1 MADDPDT
8 DGTRPTPPA
17 GRSQAETYLRVL
29 AERELRW
36 VLEQPDPPP
45 GPPGGRP
52 PLAAAAQAVNRFRA
66 AAGALIAA
74 GAIDQATPTSVLA
87 GLVEALTARSKLPPV
102 HPFRSLVTP
111 RSGRPGPGPGLPGG
125 PVRVVPVGKPV
136 PFADGGAADS
146 VLHLLT
152 LTLAPDLAVF
162 TYAGRLPA
170 PSHDPASGGLPA
182 EPFGP
187 CGPASV
193 SGRLA
198 FTDDQATC
206 YQASLSGGGSI
217 DGTWWS
223 GEFSLSPIPP
233 GDARWIDIAP
243 ASGPGA
249 VRVELTGHAVASRTP
264 VPSRQ
269 PAAGALPSS
278 ATPAER
284 LLDSLAQDLLWSTL
298 WTGTGG
304 RALSELAGMIPAL
317 TAVGAIEP
325 GAPALGRLAAL
336 AARLGISLPAG
347 LPAAPA
353 GSLPPAWDSALA
365 GRSRHDGHHG
375 LAPAAAVLPETDG
388 ARFAIT
394 GLCSTE
400 HAVILRALAW
410 GWHATRT
417 PFPRTAGQYSWTAL
431 DDGGRWHVARHVNAP
446 IGGISGH
453 GNTDIALIPPLHP
466 AATSLDVIL
475 TGPTART
482 SATIPLNWQ
491 PLG

>member
-8 DGTRPTPPA
+8 DDTRPTLPA
-17 GRSQAETYLRVL
+17 ADSQAETYLRVL

-36 VLEQPDPPP
+36 VLEQPGPPP

-52 PLAAAAQAVNRFRA
+52 PLAAGAQAVTRFRA

-74 GAIDQATPTSVLA
+74 GTIDQATATSVLA
-87 GLVEALTARSKLPPV
+87 GLVEALTVRSKLPPA
-102 HPFRSLVTP
+102 HPFSSLITP
-111 RSGRPGPGPGLPGG
+111 GFRPAVPKAGLPGL
-125 PVRVVPVGKPV
+125 VRVLPVGKPV
-136 PFADGGAADS
+136 PFADGGAEHDL
-146 VLHLLT
+146 LHLLT
-152 LTLAPDLAVF
+152 LTLAPDLAVL
-162 TYAGRLPA
+162 TYAGHLPA
-170 PSHDPASGGLPA
+170 PGGLPA
-182 EPFGP
+182 QPVGP
-187 CGPASV
+187 YGPASV

-198 FTDDQATC
+198 FTDDHGTS
-206 YQASLSGGGSI
+206 YQASVSGGGTT

-223 GEFSLSPIPP
+223 GELILSPVPP

-243 ASGPGA
+243 ASGPGT
-249 VRVELTGHAVASRTP
+249 VRVELAGHAAASRTP
-264 VPSRQ
+264 ARSRQ
-269 PAAGALPSS
+269 PPAGALPAP

-284 LLDSLAQDLLWSTL
+284 LLDALAQDLLWSRL

-304 RALSELAGMIPAL
+304 PALPELAGMIPAL
-317 TAVGAIEP
+317 TAAGAIEP
-325 GAPALGRLAAL
+325 GSPALGRFAAL
-336 AARLGISLPAG
+336 AGRLGISLPTG
-347 LPAAPA
+347 LPAAPDP
-353 GSLPPAWDSALA
+353 GLPPAWDSALA
-365 GRSRHDGHHG
+365 GRGRHDGRHG

-394 GLCSTE
+394 GLYSTQ

-417 PFPRTAGQYSWTAL
+417 PFPRTAALYSWTAL
-431 DDGGRWHVARHVNAP
+431 DNRGRWHIARQVNAP

-453 GNTDIALIPPLHP
+453 GYTDIALIPPLHP
-466 AATSLDVIL
+466 AATGLDIIL
-475 TGPTART
+475 TGPATQA

>member
-1 MADDPDT
+1 MVDDRDT

-17 GRSQAETYLRVL
+17 ADSQAEAYLRVL
-29 AERELRW
+29 AEGELRW

-45 GPPGGRP
+45 VPPGGRP

-74 GAIDQATPTSVLA
+74 GAIDQATATSVLA
-87 GLVEALTARSKLPPV
+87 GLVEALTARSKLPPA
-102 HPFRSLVTP
+102 HPFRSLITP
-111 RSGRPGPGPGLPGG
+111 GSGRPVPGPGLPGG

-136 PFADGGAADS
+136 PFADGGAEGD

-152 LTLAPDLAVF
+152 LTLAPDLAVL
-162 TYAGRLPA
+162 TYAGRLPG
-170 PSHDPASGGLPA
+170 PGHDPAPGGLPA

-187 CGPASV
+187 CGPASA

-198 FTDDQATC
+198 FTDDQETC
-206 YQASLSGGGSI
+206 YQASLGGGGST

-223 GEFSLSPIPP
+223 GEFILSPIPP

-249 VRVELTGHAVASRTP
+249 VRVELTGHTAASGTP
-264 VPSRQ
+264 ARSRQ
-269 PAAGALPSS
+269 PAAGALPAP

-284 LLDSLAQDLLWSTL
+284 LLDSLGQDLLWSTL
-298 WTGTGG
+298 WTGAGG
-304 RALSELAGMIPAL
+304 PALAELAGMIPAL
-317 TAVGAIEP
+317 TAAGAIEP
-325 GAPALGRLAAL
+325 GSPALGRLAAL
-336 AARLGISLPAG
+336 AGRLGISLPAG
-347 LPAAPA
+347 LPATRGA
-353 GSLPPAWDSALA
+353 SLPPAWDSALA
-365 GRSRHDGHHG
+365 GRGRHDGRHG

-394 GLCSTE
+394 GLYSTR

-417 PFPRTAGQYSWTAL
+417 PFPRTAGPYSWTAL
-431 DDGGRWHVARHVNAP
+431 DDRGRWHLARQVNAP
-446 IGGISGH
+446 IGGTGGH
-453 GNTDIALIPPLHP
+453 GYTDIALIPPLHP
-466 AATSLDVIL
+466 ASTSLDVIL
-475 TGPTART
+475 TGPTARA

-491 PLG
+491 PPG

>member
-1 MADDPDT
+1 MVDDPDT
-8 DGTRPTPPA
+8 DDTKPRPPA
-17 GRSQAETYLRVL
+17 ADSQAETYLRVL

-52 PLAAAAQAVNRFRA
+52 PLAAAAQAVTRFRA

-74 GAIDQATPTSVLA
+74 GTIDQATATSVLA
-87 GLVEALTARSKLPPV
+87 GLVEALTVRSKLPPA
-102 HPFRSLVTP
+102 HPFSSLITP
-111 RSGRPGPGPGLPGG
+111 GFRPAMPKTDLPGL
-125 PVRVVPVGKPV
+125 VRVLPVGKPV
-136 PFADGGAADS
+136 PFADGGAEHDL
-146 VLHLLT
+146 LHLLT
-152 LTLAPDLAVF
+152 LTLAPDLAVL
-162 TYAGRLPA
+162 TYAGHLPA
-170 PSHDPASGGLPA
+170 PGHDPAPGGLPA
-182 EPFGP
+182 EPVGP
-187 CGPASV
+187 YGPASV

-198 FTDDQATC
+198 FTDNHGTS
-206 YQASLSGGGSI
+206 YQASLSGGGTT

-249 VRVELTGHAVASRTP
+249 VRVELTGHAASRTP
-264 VPSRQ
+264 ARSRQ
-269 PAAGALPSS
+269 PAAGALPAP

-298 WTGTGG
+298 WTGAGG
-304 RALSELAGMIPAL
+304 PALAELAAMIPAL
-317 TAVGAIEP
+317 TGAGAIEP
-325 GAPALGRLAAL
+325 GSPALGRLAAL
-336 AARLGISLPAG
+336 AGRLGISLPAG
-347 LPAAPA
+347 LPAAPDP
-353 GSLPPAWDSALA
+353 GLPPAWDSALA
-365 GRSRHDGHHG
+365 GHGRHDGRHG

-394 GLCSTE
+394 GLYSTQ

-417 PFPRTAGQYSWTAL
+417 PFPRTAAPYSWTAL
-431 DDGGRWHVARHVNAP
+431 DDGGRWHIARQVNAP
-446 IGGISGH
+446 IGGIGGH
-453 GNTDIALIPPLHP
+453 GYTDIALIPPLHP
-466 AATSLDVIL
+466 AATSLDIIL
-475 TGPTART
+475 TGPTAQA

-491 PLG
+491 PLA